1 MRKSVSV
8 AFFSLMSTLLIFGT
22 VIMGGSELVL
32 FSNYFAQERYDV
44 LDEVVNVAQR
54 TASHLVQEAALPEGE
69 ELEALN
75 TKLELIGESAEVYLF
90 FTDCDGNVVLAS
102 DPDDLAGDVVEAS
115 VLEKSA
121 KAKENYHIFGT
132 LDGVLTEKSYISV
145 HEMRSESGECTGY
158 LFLCSSG
165 DRLVEFRN
173 EFFSNFFLSACLML
187 LVASVLTKVM
197 MHKLTDPIQ
206 KVTDAAQRFGGGDL
220 SVRVEGVDGE
230 GEVADLARTFNK
242 MADNIQ
248 SNDNS
253 RGQFMGNIAH
263 ELRTPMTTIKGFIDG
278 ILDGT
283 IPPDMQNHYLQLV
296 SEETGRLA
304 RLIQNMLDLSKLES
318 GEYQVNARMFNI
330 WETLTGVAL
339 SAEQRINDGMIDIDG
354 LTMDEKVLVYADPD
368 LIHQVAYNLLDNAIK
383 FTPAGGT
390 IRFGV
395 ERLGPEV
402 EVSIWNSGQGISPE
416 ALPYVFQ
423 RFYKED
429 QSRGLHARGA
439 GLGLNI
445 CKVLVN
451 LSGGQIRV
459 ESKQGEWCR
468 FVFTLPVQPP
478 NPGGMKR
485 LPDESGRPGA
495 VEDPASRLTSQ
506 RSDCPS
512 KVRSGCFLHC
522 GRGEIRRTLRLFREK
537 HGCGFDFFAVFM

>member
-22 VIMGGSELVL
+22 VIMGSSELVL

-102 DPDDLAGDVVEAS
+102 DPENLAGDVVEAS

-121 KAKENYHIFGT
+121 KAKENYHVFGT

-145 HEMRSESGECTGY
+145 REMRRESGECTGY

-165 DRLVEFRN
+165 DRLVEFRR

-278 ILDGT
+278 MLDGT
-283 IPPDMQNHYLQLV
+283 IPPEETKHYLGIV
-296 SEETGRLA
+296 SQETGRLA
-304 RLIQNMLDLSKLES
+304 RLVQNMLDITKLEA
-318 GEYQVNARMFNI
+318 GEVPIHAQTYDLWKTV
-330 WETLTGVAL
+330 TDVVL
-339 SAEQRINDGMIDIDG
+339 SDEQRIEDGKIDIRG
-354 LTMDEKVLVYADPD
+354 LGGDPLLIYADPD
-368 LIHQVAYNLLDNAIK
+368 FVHQVVYNIVDNAIK

-390 IRFGV
+390 ISFAA
-395 ERLGPEV
+395 ERRGNMV
-402 EVSIWNSGQGISPE
+402 EVRIENTGAGIAPE
-416 ALPYVFQ
+416 ALPFVFE

-429 QSRGLHARGA
+429 RSRGMNTRGS
-439 GLGLNI
+439 GLGLHI
-445 CKVLVN
+445 CKILVN
-451 LSGGQIRV
+451 LSGGQIHA
-459 ESKQGEWCR
+459 ESEEGNWCR
-468 FVFTLPVQPP
+468 FVFTLPAGQ
-478 NPGGMKR
+478 
-485 LPDESGRPGA
+485 
-495 VEDPASRLTSQ
+495 
-506 RSDCPS
+506 
-512 KVRSGCFLHC
+512 
-522 GRGEIRRTLRLFREK
+522 
-537 HGCGFDFFAVFM
+537 

>member
-1 MRKSVSV
+1 MRKSIST
-8 AFFSLMSTLLIFGT
+8 AFFSLVSTLMVLGI
-22 VIMGGSELVL
+22 VLMGCSEWVL
-32 FSNYFAQERYDV
+32 FKNYFAKDRYET
-44 LDEVVNVAQR
+44 LDQVVGVAER
-54 TASHLVQEAALPEGE
+54 TAEYLVQKAALPEGA
-69 ELEALN
+69 ELDMLSS
-75 TKLELIGESAEVYLF
+75 KLEIIGESAEAYLF
-90 FTDCDGNVVLAS
+90 FTDNDGNVMLAS
-102 DPDDLAGDVVEAS
+102 SPEMLNDLRICIDFRTSANAVADPDGGERYHLFGD
-115 VLEKSA
+115 
-121 KAKENYHIFGT
+121 
-132 LDGVLTEKSYISV
+132 LDGALVEKSYIAV
-145 HEMRSESGECTGY
+145 VRTVDDRSHPSGW

-165 DRLVEFRN
+165 QQLKEFKQQ
-173 EFFSNFFLSACLML
+173 FWSNFLLSACVML
-187 LVASVLTKVM
+187 LCASILTKILM
-197 MHKLTDPIQ
+197 RQLTDPLQ

-220 SVRVEGVDGE
+220 SVRVEGVEGE
-230 GEVADLARTFNK
+230 GEVADLARTFNR

-248 SNDNS
+248 MNDNS

-263 ELRTPMTTIKGFIDG
+263 ELRTPMTTIKGFVDG

-330 WETLTGVAL
+330 WETITGVAL

-368 LIHQVAYNLLDNAIK
+368 LIHQVVYNLLDNAIK

-390 IRFGV
+390 IRFKV
-395 ERLGPEV
+395 EKLGPEA
-402 EVSIWNSGQGISPE
+402 EISIWNSGQGISPE

-429 QSRGLHARGA
+429 RSRGLHARGA

-459 ESKQGEWCR
+459 ESEQGEWCR
-468 FVFTLPVQPP
+468 FVFTLPTVAP

-485 LPDESGRPGA
+485 LPDESGGEPA
-495 VEDPASRLTSQ
+495 VEDPASMK
-506 RSDCPS
+506 P
-512 KVRSGCFLHC
+512 V
-522 GRGEIRRTLRLFREK
+522 E
-537 HGCGFDFFAVFM
+537 

>member
-1 MRKSVSV
+1 MRKSISV
-8 AFFSLMSTLLIFGT
+8 AFFSLVSTLMVLGI
-22 VIMGGSELVL
+22 VLMGASEWVL
-32 FSNYFAQERYDV
+32 FKNYFAKDRYET
-44 LDEVVNVAQR
+44 LDQVVGVTQR
-54 TASHLVQEAALPEGE
+54 TAQYLVQQAELPEGD
-69 ELEALN
+69 ELDALS
-75 TKLELIGESAEVYLF
+75 TKLEIIGESAEAYLF
-90 FTDCDGNVVLAS
+90 FTDNDGRVMIASSPDKLESLTVPEEMMEKIDAS
-102 DPDDLAGDVVEAS
+102 DADY
-115 VLEKSA
+115 
-121 KAKENYHIFGT
+121 YHVFGT
-132 LDGVLTEKSYISV
+132 LGGMLDGKSYITVS
-145 HEMRSESGECTGY
+145 EMRNENGQPSGY

-165 DRLVEFRN
+165 EQLTQFKQQ
-173 EFFSNFFLSACLML
+173 FWSNFLLSACVML
-187 LVASVLTKVM
+187 LCASILTKLLM
-197 MHKLTDPIQ
+197 RKLTDPLQ

-220 SVRVEGVDGE
+220 SVRVEGVEGE
-230 GEVADLARTFNK
+230 GEVADLARTFNR

-248 SNDNS
+248 TNDNS

-263 ELRTPMTTIKGFIDG
+263 ELRTPMTTIKGFVDG

-283 IPPDMQNHYLQLV
+283 IPPEMQNHYLQLV

-339 SAEQRINDGMIDIDG
+339 AAEQRINDGMIELEG

-390 IRFGV
+390 IRFSV
-395 ERLGPEV
+395 EKLGPET
-402 EVSIWNSGQGISPE
+402 EIAIWNSGQGISPE

-429 QSRGLHARGA
+429 RSRGLHARGA

-459 ESKQGEWCR
+459 ESQQGEWCR
-468 FVFTLPVQPP
+468 FVFTLPSQAP

-485 LPDESGRPGA
+485 LPDEAGGAPA
-495 VEDPASRLTSQ
+495 VEDPASMK
-506 RSDCPS
+506 P
-512 KVRSGCFLHC
+512 V
-522 GRGEIRRTLRLFREK
+522 E
-537 HGCGFDFFAVFM
+537 

>member
-283 IPPDMQNHYLQLV
+283 IPPEKERKYLQIISDESRRLSRLV
-296 SEETGRLA
+296 RRMLDISQIQSQEMKKEDFDLCESMRLA
-304 RLIQNMLDLSKLES
+304 LLSMEQKITDRELDVEADIPEEPVMVE
-318 GEYQVNARMFNI
+318 GVN
-330 WETLTGVAL
+330 
-339 SAEQRINDGMIDIDG
+339 
-354 LTMDEKVLVYADPD
+354 D
-368 LIHQVAYNLLDNAIK
+368 LITQVIYNLLENATK
-383 FTPAGGT
+383 FAAPHSSLYLGLAVHGEKAVVTVRNVGQTIPAEE
-390 IRFGV
+390 IPLLFERFHKSDKSRSEDKDGV
-395 ERLGPEV
+395 
-402 EVSIWNSGQGISPE
+402 
-416 ALPYVFQ
+416 
-423 RFYKED
+423 
-429 QSRGLHARGA
+429 
-439 GLGLNI
+439 GLGLYIVKTILEQHHEHIAVTSENG
-445 CKVLVN
+445 LTT
-451 LSGGQIRV
+451 
-459 ESKQGEWCR
+459 
-468 FVFTLPVQPP
+468 FAFTLSLANSLAPQP
-478 NPGGMKR
+478 
-485 LPDESGRPGA
+485 
-495 VEDPASRLTSQ
+495 
-506 RSDCPS
+506 
-512 KVRSGCFLHC
+512 
-522 GRGEIRRTLRLFREK
+522 
-537 HGCGFDFFAVFM
+537 

>member
-1 MRKSVSV
+1 MRKSISV
-8 AFFSLMSTLLIFGT
+8 AFFSLVSTLMVLGI
-22 VIMGGSELVL
+22 VLMGASEWVL
-32 FSNYFAQERYDV
+32 FKNYFAKDRYET
-44 LDEVVNVAQR
+44 LDQVVGVTQR
-54 TASHLVQEAALPEGE
+54 TAQYLVQQAELPKGDELDALS
-69 ELEALN
+69 
-75 TKLELIGESAEVYLF
+75 TKLEIIGESAEAYLF
-90 FTDCDGNVVLAS
+90 FTDNDGRVMIASSPDKLESLTVPEEMMEKIDAS
-102 DPDDLAGDVVEAS
+102 DADY
-115 VLEKSA
+115 
-121 KAKENYHIFGT
+121 YHVFGT
-132 LDGVLTEKSYISV
+132 LGGMLDGKSYITVS
-145 HEMRSESGECTGY
+145 EMRNEHGQPSGY

-165 DRLVEFRN
+165 EQLTQFKQQ
-173 EFFSNFFLSACLML
+173 FWSNFLLSACVML
-187 LVASVLTKVM
+187 LCASILTKLLM
-197 MHKLTDPIQ
+197 RKLTDPLQ

-220 SVRVEGVDGE
+220 SVRVEGVEGE
-230 GEVADLARTFNK
+230 GEVADLARTFNR

-248 SNDNS
+248 TNDNS

-263 ELRTPMTTIKGFIDG
+263 ELRTPMTTIKGFVDG

-283 IPPDMQNHYLQLV
+283 IPPEMQNHYLQLV

-339 SAEQRINDGMIDIDG
+339 AAEQRINDGMIELEG

-390 IRFGV
+390 IRFSV
-395 ERLGPEV
+395 EKLGPETEIAV
-402 EVSIWNSGQGISPE
+402 WNSGQGISPE

-429 QSRGLHARGA
+429 RSRGLHARGA

-459 ESKQGEWCR
+459 ESQQGEWCR
-468 FVFTLPVQPP
+468 FVFTLPSQAP

-485 LPDESGRPGA
+485 LPDEAGGAPA
-495 VEDPASRLTSQ
+495 VEDPASMK
-506 RSDCPS
+506 P
-512 KVRSGCFLHC
+512 V
-522 GRGEIRRTLRLFREK
+522 E
-537 HGCGFDFFAVFM
+537 

>member
-1 MRKSVSV
+1 MRKSIPV

-22 VIMGGSELVL
+22 VVMGGSELVL
-32 FSNYFAQERYDV
+32 FSRYFAQERYDT

-54 TASHLVQEAALPEGE
+54 TASYLVQEASLPEGE
-69 ELEALN
+69 ELEALS
-75 TKLELIGESAEVYLF
+75 TKLEIIGESAEAYLF
-90 FTDCDGNVVLAS
+90 FTDCDGNVMLAS
-102 DPDDLAGDVVEAS
+102 VPEKLTGDTVEAE
-115 VLEKSA
+115 VLEKA
-121 KAKENYHIFGT
+121 GKAKENYHLFDT
-132 LDGVLTEKSYISV
+132 LGGVLAEKSYISV
-145 HEMRSESGECTGY
+145 REMRSEDGACTGY

-165 DRLVEFRN
+165 ERLAEFRR

-187 LVASVLTKVM
+187 LLASVLTKVM
-197 MHKLTDPIQ
+197 MHKLTDPLQ

-283 IPPDMQNHYLQLV
+283 IPPEMQNHYLQLV

-383 FTPAGGT
+383 FSYEESTLGITVTTRAGKAYVSVRNHGDT
-390 IRFGV
+390 IPPDELPLVFDRFHKTDHSRSVDREGV
-395 ERLGPEV
+395 
-402 EVSIWNSGQGISPE
+402 
-416 ALPYVFQ
+416 
-423 RFYKED
+423 
-429 QSRGLHARGA
+429 
-439 GLGLNI
+439 GLGLYIVKTVLNNHHENI
-445 CKVLVN
+445 TVTSADGVT
-451 LSGGQIRV
+451 
-459 ESKQGEWCR
+459 E
-468 FVFTLPVQPP
+468 FTFTL
-478 NPGGMKR
+478 
-485 LPDESGRPGA
+485 
-495 VEDPASRLTSQ
+495 
-506 RSDCPS
+506 
-512 KVRSGCFLHC
+512 
-522 GRGEIRRTLRLFREK
+522 TL
-537 HGCGFDFFAVFM
+537 A

>member
-1 MRKSVSV
+1 MRKSIST
-8 AFFSLMSTLLIFGT
+8 AFFSMVSTLMVLGI
-22 VIMGGSELVL
+22 VLMGCSEWVL
-32 FSNYFAQERYDV
+32 FKNYFAKDRYET
-44 LDEVVNVAQR
+44 LDQVVNVAKR
-54 TASHLVQEAALPEGE
+54 TAEYLVNSETMPQGA
-69 ELEALN
+69 ELDALN
-75 TKLELIGESAEVYLF
+75 TKLEIIGESAEAYLF
-90 FTDCDGNVVLAS
+90 FTDRQGNVLIAS
-102 DPDDLAGDVVEAS
+102 DPDKLTTTTVPLDICQRANAVADPDARHYHAFGDLGGA
-115 VLEKSA
+115 
-121 KAKENYHIFGT
+121 
-132 LDGVLTEKSYISV
+132 LTEKSYIAAVETIDDQSLF
-145 HEMRSESGECTGY
+145 SGW

-165 DRLVEFRN
+165 AQLTDFKQQ
-173 EFFSNFFLSACLML
+173 FWSNFLMSACVML
-187 LVASVLTKVM
+187 LCASVLTRLLM
-197 MHKLTDPIQ
+197 RQLTDPLQ

-220 SVRVEGVDGE
+220 SVRVEGVEGD
-230 GEVADLARTFNK
+230 GEVADLARTFNQ
-242 MADNIQ
+242 MAENIQ

-263 ELRTPMTTIKGFIDG
+263 ELRTPMTTIKGFVDG

-283 IPPDMQNHYLQLV
+283 ISPEMQNHYLQLV

-495 VEDPASRLTSQ
+495 VEDPASMKPV
-506 RSDCPS
+506 D
-512 KVRSGCFLHC
+512 
-522 GRGEIRRTLRLFREK
+522 
-537 HGCGFDFFAVFM
+537 

>member
-1 MRKSVSV
+1 MRKSISV
-8 AFFSLMSTLLIFGT
+8 AFFSLVSTLMVLGI
-22 VIMGGSELVL
+22 VLMGASEWVL
-32 FSNYFAQERYDV
+32 FKNYFAKDRYET
-44 LDEVVNVAQR
+44 LDQVVGVTQR
-54 TASHLVQEAALPEGE
+54 TAQYLVQQAELPEGD
-69 ELEALN
+69 ELDALS
-75 TKLELIGESAEVYLF
+75 TKLEIIGESAEAYLF
-90 FTDCDGNVVLAS
+90 FTDNDGRVMIASSPDKLECLTVPEEMMEKIDAS
-102 DPDDLAGDVVEAS
+102 DADY
-115 VLEKSA
+115 
-121 KAKENYHIFGT
+121 YHVFGT
-132 LDGVLTEKSYISV
+132 LGGMLDGKSYITVS
-145 HEMRSESGECTGY
+145 EMRNEHGQPSGY

-165 DRLVEFRN
+165 EQLTQFKQQ
-173 EFFSNFFLSACLML
+173 FWSNFLLSACVML
-187 LVASVLTKVM
+187 LCASILTKILM
-197 MHKLTDPIQ
+197 RQLTDPLQ

-220 SVRVEGVDGE
+220 SVRVEGVEGE
-230 GEVADLARTFNK
+230 GEAADLARTFNR

-248 SNDNS
+248 MNDNS

-263 ELRTPMTTIKGFIDG
+263 ELRTPMTTIKGFVDG

-339 SAEQRINDGMIDIDG
+339 SAEQRINDGMIDLEG

-368 LIHQVAYNLLDNAIK
+368 LIHQVAYNILDNAIK

-390 IRFGV
+390 IKFHV
-395 ERLGPEV
+395 EKLGPEV
-402 EVSIWNSGQGISPE
+402 EISIWNSGQGISPE

-429 QSRGLHARGA
+429 RSRGLHARGA

-459 ESKQGEWCR
+459 ESQQGEWCQ
-468 FVFTLPVQPP
+468 FVFTLPATPP
-478 NPGGMKR
+478 NPSGMKR
-485 LPDESGRPGA
+485 LPDESGQPVP
-495 VEDPASRLTSQ
+495 VEDPASMK
-506 RSDCPS
+506 P
-512 KVRSGCFLHC
+512 VN
-522 GRGEIRRTLRLFREK
+522 
-537 HGCGFDFFAVFM
+537 

>member
-1 MRKSVSV
+1 MRKSISV
-8 AFFSLMSTLLIFGT
+8 AFFSLVSTLMVLGI
-22 VIMGGSELVL
+22 VLMGASEWVL
-32 FSNYFAQERYDV
+32 FKNYFAKDRYET
-44 LDEVVNVAQR
+44 LDQVVGVTQRSAQY
-54 TASHLVQEAALPEGE
+54 LVQQAELPEGD
-69 ELEALN
+69 ELDALS
-75 TKLELIGESAEVYLF
+75 TKLEIIGESAEAYLF
-90 FTDCDGNVVLAS
+90 FTDNDGRVMIASSPDKLESLTVPEEMMEKIDAS
-102 DPDDLAGDVVEAS
+102 DADY
-115 VLEKSA
+115 
-121 KAKENYHIFGT
+121 YHVFGT
-132 LDGVLTEKSYISV
+132 LGGMLDGKSYITVS
-145 HEMRSESGECTGY
+145 EMRNDNGQPSGY

-165 DRLVEFRN
+165 EQLTQFKQQ
-173 EFFSNFFLSACLML
+173 FWSNFLLSACVML
-187 LVASVLTKVM
+187 LCASILTKLLM
-197 MHKLTDPIQ
+197 RKLTDPLQ

-220 SVRVEGVDGE
+220 SVRVEGVEGD
-230 GEVADLARTFNK
+230 GEVADLARTFNQ
-242 MADNIQ
+242 MAENIQ

-263 ELRTPMTTIKGFIDG
+263 ELRTPMTTIKGFVDG

-330 WETLTGVAL
+330 WETITGVAL

-395 ERLGPEV
+395 EKLGPEA
-402 EVSIWNSGQGISPE
+402 EISIWNSGQGISPE

-429 QSRGLHARGA
+429 RSRGLHARGA

-451 LSGGQIRV
+451 LSGGLIRV
-459 ESKQGEWCR
+459 ESQQGEWCQ
-468 FVFTLPVQPP
+468 FVFTLPATPP

-485 LPDESGRPGA
+485 LPDESGQPVP
-495 VEDPASRLTSQ
+495 VEDPASMK
-506 RSDCPS
+506 P
-512 KVRSGCFLHC
+512 VN
-522 GRGEIRRTLRLFREK
+522 
-537 HGCGFDFFAVFM
+537 

>member
-1 MRKSVSV
+1 MRKSISV
-8 AFFSLMSTLLIFGT
+8 AFFSLVSTLMVLGI
-22 VIMGGSELVL
+22 VLMGASEWVL
-32 FSNYFAQERYDV
+32 FKNYFAKDRYET
-44 LDEVVNVAQR
+44 LDQVVGVTQR
-54 TASHLVQEAALPEGE
+54 TAQYLVQQAELPKGDELDALS
-69 ELEALN
+69 
-75 TKLELIGESAEVYLF
+75 TKLEIIGESAEAYLF
-90 FTDCDGNVVLAS
+90 FTDNDGRVMIASSPDKLESLTVPEEMMEKIDAS
-102 DPDDLAGDVVEAS
+102 DADY
-115 VLEKSA
+115 
-121 KAKENYHIFGT
+121 YHVFGT
-132 LDGVLTEKSYISV
+132 LGGMLDGKSYITVS
-145 HEMRSESGECTGY
+145 EMRNENGQPSGY

-165 DRLVEFRN
+165 EQLTQFKQQ
-173 EFFSNFFLSACLML
+173 FWSNFLLSACVML
-187 LVASVLTKVM
+187 LCASILTKILM
-197 MHKLTDPIQ
+197 RQLTDPLQ

-220 SVRVEGVDGE
+220 SVRVEGVEGE
-230 GEVADLARTFNK
+230 GEAADLARTFNR

-248 SNDNS
+248 MNDNS

-402 EVSIWNSGQGISPE
+402 EVSIWNSGQGVSPE

-495 VEDPASRLTSQ
+495 VEDPASMKPV
-506 RSDCPS
+506 D
-512 KVRSGCFLHC
+512 
-522 GRGEIRRTLRLFREK
+522 
-537 HGCGFDFFAVFM
+537 